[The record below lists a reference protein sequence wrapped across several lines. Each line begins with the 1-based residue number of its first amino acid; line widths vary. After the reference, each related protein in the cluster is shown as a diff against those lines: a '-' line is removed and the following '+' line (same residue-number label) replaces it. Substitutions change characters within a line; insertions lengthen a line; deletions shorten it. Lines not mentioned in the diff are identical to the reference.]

1 MSLFRR
7 HQRRSGLSAGITIPE
22 LLVTAVLIV
31 ILGTIVISNVLTSWR
46 SAQASELAVQLAGW
60 LEEISRR
67 PEVSGTS
74 CTVTFTTGTLNSN
87 AVLAQVSPTSCAVQ
101 PSFRVTALY
110 GNRPLSVGASTNTV
124 VFTPRQAITSS
135 NDIQVRLAI
144 LNQAPVRCV
153 RLSATLGLIRL
164 GRNDATPATTTD
176 DCPAASFDII

>member
-1 MSLFRR
+1 MSLLYR
-7 HQRRSGLSAGITIPE
+7 HQRRSRMSAGVTIPE
-22 LLVTAVLIV
+22 LLVTSVLMV
-31 ILGTIVISNVLTSWR
+31 ILATIVISNLLTSWR
-46 SAQASELAVQLAGW
+46 SAQAGELAVQLAGW

-87 AVLAQVSPTSCAVQ
+87 AVLAQVSPTSCAVE
-101 PSFRVTALY
+101 PSFRVTARY
-110 GNRPLSVGASTNTV
+110 GNRPLSVAATTNTV

-144 LNQAPVRCV
+144 LDQAPVRCV

-164 GRNDATPATTTD
+164 GRNDASSATNT